1 MDKLERPEAG
11 QIRQSQAFLW
21 VRIIVVQI
29 ITLLLGVLLAIILGL
44 VKAGPAWAVLGSLI
58 IDVILVAI
66 ILVDWKSLVYV
77 IRDDVIIIRRS
88 LFGVRE
94 GVYQTD
100 KISTVRIIQS
110 AVGRAFDYGTIEF
123 EYAETGEEIISLYN
137 IDNPQLYERILKHMS
152 AIGQPGS

>member
-1 MDKLERPEAG
+1 
-11 QIRQSQAFLW
+11 
-21 VRIIVVQI
+21 
-29 ITLLLGVLLAIILGL
+29 
-44 VKAGPAWAVLGSLI
+44 
-58 IDVILVAI
+58 
-66 ILVDWKSLVYV
+66 
-77 IRDDVIIIRRS
+77 
-88 LFGVRE
+88 VRE